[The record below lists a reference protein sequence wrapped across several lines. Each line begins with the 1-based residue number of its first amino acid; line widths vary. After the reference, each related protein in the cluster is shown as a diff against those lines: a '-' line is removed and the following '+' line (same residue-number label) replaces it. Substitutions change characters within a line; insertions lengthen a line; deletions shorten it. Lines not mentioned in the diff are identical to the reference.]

1 MISVLK
7 TISGALAM
15 NRESIARVSWI
26 LVFSAVAAVMGYG
39 SSAVAQKAEGGKAKR
54 SRLPN
59 HYAKVVTEEQR
70 SKISA
75 IQEEYAPQIDKLRD
89 ELEALVEKRNAAVE
103 KVLTP
108 AQRKEV
114 EKLRAESQ
122 ARRGSDA
129 ETDSDATAAEPAESA
144 PKGKAKKAA

>member
-1 MISVLK
+1 M
-7 TISGALAM
+7 
-15 NRESIARVSWI
+15 SWI
-26 LVFSAVAAVMGYG
+26 LLFSAVAVVSGYA

-70 SKISA
+70 SKINA
-75 IQEEYAPQIDKLRD
+75 IQEQYAPQIDKLRD
-89 ELEALVEKRNAAVE
+89 ELDAVVDKRDADIE

-122 ARRGSDA
+122 ARRAKADSEADGDA
-129 ETDSDATAAEPAESA
+129 AESEPAEAA
-144 PKGKAKKAA
+144 PKASPKAKKAA

>member
-1 MISVLK
+1 M
-7 TISGALAM
+7 
-15 NRESIARVSWI
+15 SWI
-26 LVFSAVAAVMGYG
+26 LVFSAVAVVSGYG
-39 SSAVAQKAEGGKAKR
+39 SAVAQKAEGGKAKR

-70 SKISA
+70 GKINA
-75 IQEEYAPQIDKLRD
+75 IQEQYAPQIDKLRD
-89 ELEALVEKRNAAVE
+89 ELDAIVDKRDAEIE

-122 ARRGSDA
+122 ARRAKANGDA
-129 ETDSDATAAEPAESA
+129 DDDATAESAPAESA
-144 PKGKAKKAA
+144 PKASPKAKKAA